1 MDNDTA
7 ERQNE
12 EASRNEQDL
21 MDRRRFLHSL
31 QKWSKIVIGCVLA
44 GSAIVNTS
52 TETEAA
58 GWANRGG
65 GGGAAWAN
73 RAGGGAAVVHPPS
86 GGTAWGNHAGGG
98 GGAAWAN
105 RAGGGGA
112 AWANRG
118 AAWANG
124 GTVWVNRF

>member
-1 MDNDTA
+1 MDKDTA

-12 EASRNEQDL
+12 EASPNEQDL

-31 QKWSKIVIGCVLA
+31 QKWSKIVIGCALA
-44 GSAIVNTS
+44 GSAIVS
-52 TETEAA
+52 PRTEAEAA

-73 RAGGGAAVVHPPS
+73 RAGGG
-86 GGTAWGNHAGGG
+86 TAWGNHGGG

-124 GTVWVNRF
+124 GTAWINRF

>member
-1 MDNDTA
+1 MDRDTT
-7 ERQNE
+7 ELQNE
-12 EASRNEQDL
+12 EAPCNEQEL

-31 QKWSKIVIGCVLA
+31 QKWSKIVIGGALA
-44 GSAIVNTS
+44 GSILLNPGIEA
-52 TETEAA
+52 EAA

-73 RAGGGAAVVHPPS
+73 RGGGGGAAVVHPGG
-86 GGTAWGNHAGGG
+86 GGTAWGNHAGG

-118 AAWANG
+118 AGWANG
-124 GTVWVNRF
+124 GTAWVNRF